1 VAREQLELAT
11 QEEVAPDGVSPAA
24 EEEEE
29 EGRARLERTESGKEV
44 GTSVEAAKQ
53 KMSLFF
59 GLCYKVGL
67 WGKCEGL
74 AFPCVS
80 ER

>member
-1 VAREQLELAT
+1 MAREQLELAT
-11 QEEVAPDGVSPAA
+11 QEEVAPEGVSPAVK
-24 EEEEE
+24 EEDE
-29 EGRARLERTESGKEV
+29 EGRGRLERTESGKEV

-67 WGKCEGL
+67 GG
-74 AFPCVS
+74 
-80 ER
+80 